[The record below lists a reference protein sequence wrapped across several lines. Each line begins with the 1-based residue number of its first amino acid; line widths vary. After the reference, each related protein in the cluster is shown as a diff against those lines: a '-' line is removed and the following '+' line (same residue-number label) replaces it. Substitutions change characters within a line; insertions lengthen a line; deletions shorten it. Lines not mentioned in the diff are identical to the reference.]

1 MTGSNI
7 FSPPINASSQGV
19 WDTTTAIALKAL
31 FKSVFAFFYS
41 LSGLF
46 HLAYFVK
53 CWRTLVRLKPCSD
66 LPRLGNVKKNHKK
79 RAMHGQIQGLR
90 FISLIHSTWWDD
102 IPYEILFP
110 VNCILHIWLYFSH
123 GCRAWHRN
131 LGLMI
136 EKWAFRISKGDQ
148 KKIKWVYL
156 AILFQIYTSVLNTYN
171 ATK

>member
-46 HLAYFVK
+46 HLDYFVK
-53 CWRTLVRLKPCSD
+53 CWRTLVGLKPCSD

-79 RAMHGQIQGLR
+79 RAMHGQIQGLFAFYQSYSQHLVR
-90 FISLIHSTWWDD
+90 WYPLWN
-102 IPYEILFP
+102 PLP
-110 VNCILHIWLYFSH
+110 RKLYFT
-123 GCRAWHRN
+123 
-131 LGLMI
+131 
-136 EKWAFRISKGDQ
+136 
-148 KKIKWVYL
+148 YL
-156 AILFQIYTSVLNTYN
+156 AVFFTWVSCLAPEFGAYDRKMSLQNFQGWPKKDKMGISCDSVSSIH
-171 ATK
+171 

>member
-53 CWRTLVRLKPCSD
+53 FWRTLVRLKPCSD

-79 RAMHGQIQGLR
+79 RAMHGQIQGLFAFYQSYSQHLAR
-90 FISLIHSTWWDD
+90 WYPLWNTL
-102 IPYEILFP
+102 PRQ
-110 VNCILHIWLYFSH
+110 LYFAYLAVFFSH
-123 GCRAWHRN
+123 VCRAWHRN

-136 EKWAFRISKGDQ
+136 EKWAFRNFQGWPKKDKMGISCD
-148 KKIKWVYL
+148 
-156 AILFQIYTSVLNTYN
+156 SVSNIH
-171 ATK
+171 